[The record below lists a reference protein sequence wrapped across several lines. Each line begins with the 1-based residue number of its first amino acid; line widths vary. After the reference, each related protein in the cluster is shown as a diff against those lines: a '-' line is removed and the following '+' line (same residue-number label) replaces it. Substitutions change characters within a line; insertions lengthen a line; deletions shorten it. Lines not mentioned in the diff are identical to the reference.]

1 MARAITTRKKIAF
14 TALAWTLAMVIF
26 FPILYTIITSLKTET
41 EAIQGFN
48 LIPSFTLENY
58 VTVQTQRDYFK
69 PFMNSV
75 VISVGSTILALIV
88 AIPAAWAM
96 AFSTKKRH

>member
-1 MARAITTRKKIAF
+1 MF
-14 TALAWTLAMVIF
+14 
-26 FPILYTIITSLKTET
+26 
-41 EAIQGFN
+41 
-48 LIPSFTLENY
+48 PSFTLENY

-88 AIPAAWAM
+88 AIPSAWAM
-96 AFSTKKRH
+96 AFFSTRKTKDILMWMLSTKMMPAVAFSCRSICCFAISACWIPASA